1 METQT
6 ALVGSDGHVVLHA
19 VASVDL
25 DFALVVNPSD
35 FEFDDSF
42 GFEKALNDLVLI
54 VFGVL
59 VHEVADGF
67 EDFSDRLVVQRLA
80 RVLFFSLFD

>member
-6 ALVGSDGHVVLHA
+6 ALVGADSHVVLNT

-42 GFEKALNDLVLI
+42 GFEQTLHDLVLI
-54 VFGVL
+54 VFGMF
-59 VHEVADGF
+59 VHEVANGF
-67 EDFSDRLVVQRLA
+67 EDFSNGLIVQRLA
-80 RVLFFSLFD
+80 RILFFSLFD